1 MGSMGNY
8 RIGRLLV
15 KNFKSYTEEFSY
27 NFENKDL
34 IILDG
39 PNGFGKTTIFDAIE
53 IAFTGTVSR
62 FKDSKIIDTKQR
74 NKNMLISTN
83 GVDGAPAFV
92 VLELISNNN
101 SLIIGTYIEAKKG
114 KNKEWANHIY
124 RGILKSWPDNV
135 DDISIEIGEG
145 NGNIIEELQEA
156 LNFKE
161 LNKMFTVFNYI
172 QQEET
177 LHFLKLD
184 EKSRF
189 NQIDHLFGIG
199 DEKNAFEKLEKL
211 KNLVL
216 AKKTDLETKKS
227 DKTAEREELRTEE
240 GAYDEISLSGNT
252 IEQLDTKTIAE
263 LEKYKAALEECK
275 KILSD
280 GGGNVWSLIK
290 QRHEV
295 KKQLEAENKNSIKNL
310 LLFSNIADSKNVGY
324 TRIESL
330 SKHILWITKTVE
342 KCADYSELKNLD
354 ITKEIEIT
362 DVLLNKIQKHFK
374 KLYEV
379 NKADINSY
387 ETLVNTQSTTEK
399 LLTSITNSS
408 ETLIKKLN
416 KYCRE
421 EEEIIEHSD
430 NKEGIDCPLCG
441 QPYDDLIELNKAYK
455 EQKVAFEKLQTDSS
469 KKLEL
474 AYNKL
479 IDELISPS
487 IQRSKDRFAK
497 YSHFNDNYKEIL
509 RTRQVSKDRF
519 DEIIKLKSWFDEHL
533 PQYSEHACPSLFSA
547 DYSVEEK
554 YTEIKTLLETL
565 DSKLSVKVGD
575 EFEPI
580 KAKLDDIGVD
590 ASTEV
595 NDWPFSLENVTNDIQ
610 YLENQIKLLNNN
622 QYSKLTDEITEYDT
636 GISNYKNI
644 LNALND
650 GHKIYKT
657 NITRYEKEI
666 AKKIQ
671 IPFYNISSKILQTRL
686 ESGMPASGVIL
697 EAPDKLNNNGYYRFC
712 SSIGSEHDAW
722 STMSSGQ
729 LAGVIIAF
737 MLAMNKVFPTGLKT
751 LLIDDPI
758 QSMDDINMASF
769 IQLLREEFKG
779 YQIIMS
785 THESRIA
792 NYVSYKYQT
801 SGLSPLAINLKND
814 KKNRDLI

>member
-1 MGSMGNY
+1 MGSMSNY

-15 KNFKSYTEEFSY
+15 KNFKSYVEEFSY

-53 IAFTGTVSR
+53 IALTGTVSR

-101 SLIIGTYIEAKKG
+101 SLIIGVYIEAKKG

-135 DDISIEIGEG
+135 DDVSIEIGGG

-189 NQIDHLFGIG
+189 KQIDHLFGIG
-199 DEKNAFEKLEKL
+199 DEKNTFKQLENI
-211 KNLVL
+211 KNLVS
-216 AKKTDLETKKS
+216 AKITGLETKKS
-227 DKTAEREELRTEE
+227 DKAAEREELRTEE
-240 GAYDEISLSGNT
+240 GAFDEINLSGNT
-252 IEQLDTKTIAE
+252 VEHLDTKTIAE

-275 KILSD
+275 KILSVD
-280 GGGNVWSLIK
+280 GRNDWSLIK
-290 QRHEV
+290 LRHEV
-295 KKQLEAENKNSIKNL
+295 KKQLEDENKNSIKNL
-310 LLFSNIADSKNVGY
+310 LLFSEVADY

-330 SKHILWITKTVE
+330 GKHILWIAKTVE
-342 KCADYSELKNLD
+342 KCADYNKLKNLD
-354 ITKEIEIT
+354 ITKEIDIT
-362 DVLLNKIQKHFK
+362 DALLNHIKKYFK
-374 KLYEV
+374 NLYKV
-379 NKADINSY
+379 NLININNY
-387 ETLVNTQSTTEK
+387 TTLVNTQSTTEK

-416 KYCRE
+416 KYCGE
-421 EEEIIEHSD
+421 EECVIDFSD
-430 NKEGIDCPLCG
+430 NKESVDCPLCG
-441 QPYDDLIELNKAYK
+441 YQYDDLIELNNAYK
-455 EQKVAFEKLQTDSS
+455 EQKLAFEKLQTDSG

-479 IDELISPS
+479 IDELISPA
-487 IQRSKDRFAK
+487 IQRSKERFTK
-497 YSHFNDNYKEIL
+497 YSHFDVNYKEIL
-509 RTRQVSKDRF
+509 RTRQISKDRF
-519 DEIIKLKSWFDEHL
+519 DEILKFKTWFDENL
-533 PQYSEHACPSLFSA
+533 PQYIKYASPSLFSA
-547 DYSVEEK
+547 DYSVDEQ
-554 YTEIKTLLETL
+554 YNEIKTLLETL
-565 DSKLSVKVGD
+565 DSKLSVKVEG
-575 EFEPI
+575 EFEPV

-590 ASTEV
+590 ASKEI
-595 NDWPFSLENVTNDIQ
+595 NDWPFSFEDVTNDIQ

-622 QYSKLTDEITEYDT
+622 QYSKLTDEIKEYDA
-636 GISNYKNI
+636 GISNYTSI
-644 LNALND
+644 LSALND

-657 NITRYEKEI
+657 NIDRYEKEI

-697 EAPDKLNNNGYYRFC
+697 EAPDNLSNNGYYRFC
-712 SSIGSEHDAW
+712 SSVGSEHDAW

-729 LAGVIIAF
+729 LAGVIISF

-769 IQLLREEFKG
+769 IQLLREEFKD

-801 SGLSPLAINLKND
+801 SGLSPLAINLKNE

>member
-1 MGSMGNY
+1 MSNY

-53 IAFTGTVSR
+53 IALTGTVSR
-62 FKDSKIIDTKQR
+62 FKNSKIIDTKQR

-189 NQIDHLFGIG
+189 KQIDHLFGIG
-199 DEKNAFEKLEKL
+199 DEKNAFNQLEKL
-211 KNLVL
+211 KNVVS
-216 AKKTDLETKKS
+216 AKITGLEKEKD
-227 DKTAEREELRTEE
+227 DKTTEREELRTEE
-240 GAYDEISLSGNT
+240 GAHDEISLSGNI
-252 IEQLDTKTIAE
+252 IEQLDTKTKSIE
-263 LEKYKAALEECK
+263 KLEKYKAALEECK
-275 KILSD
+275 RILSED
-280 GGGNVWSLIK
+280 GKNNWSLIK

-295 KKQLEAENKNSIKNL
+295 KEWLKIENKNLIKNL
-310 LLFSNIADSKNVGY
+310 LLFSTISDYS
-324 TRIESL
+324 RIESL
-330 SKHILWITKTVE
+330 SKHILWITKTIE
-342 KCADYSELKNLD
+342 KCTDYSELKDLD

-374 KLYEV
+374 KLYKV
-379 NKADINSY
+379 NKSDINSY

-416 KYCRE
+416 KFCGE
-421 EEEIIEHSD
+421 EEEIIERSD
-430 NKEGIDCPLCG
+430 NKEGVDCPLCG
-441 QPYDDLIELNKAYK
+441 HPYDDLIELNTAYK
-455 EQKVAFEKLQTDSS
+455 EQKAVFQQLQTDTG

-474 AYNKL
+474 AYNK
-479 IDELISPS
+479 IINELITPV

-497 YSHFNDNYKEIL
+497 YSYFNDNYKEIL
-509 RTRQVSKDRF
+509 RKRQINKDIF
-519 DEIIKLKSWFDEHL
+519 DNILEFKTWFDKYL
-533 PQYSEHACPSLFSA
+533 PQYSKHACPSLFSA
-547 DYSVEEK
+547 DYSVEAK

-565 DSKLSVKVGD
+565 DSTLSVKVED
-575 EFEPI
+575 EFELI

-636 GISNYKNI
+636 GISNYRSI

-650 GHKIYKT
+650 GYKIYKT
-657 NITRYEKEI
+657 NITRW
-666 AKKIQ
+666 
-671 IPFYNISSKILQTRL
+671 P
-686 ESGMPASGVIL
+686 
-697 EAPDKLNNNGYYRFC
+697 C
-712 SSIGSEHDAW
+712 
-722 STMSSGQ
+722 
-729 LAGVIIAF
+729 
-737 MLAMNKVFPTGLKT
+737 
-751 LLIDDPI
+751 
-758 QSMDDINMASF
+758 
-769 IQLLREEFKG
+769 
-779 YQIIMS
+779 
-785 THESRIA
+785 
-792 NYVSYKYQT
+792 
-801 SGLSPLAINLKND
+801 
-814 KKNRDLI
+814 

>member
-1 MGSMGNY
+1 MSNY

-53 IAFTGTVSR
+53 IALTGTVSR
-62 FKDSKIIDTKQR
+62 FKNSKIIDTKQR

-101 SLIIGTYIEAKKG
+101 SLIIGTYIEARKG

-124 RGILKSWPDNV
+124 RGILKSWPDDV

-145 NGNIIEELQEA
+145 NRNVIEELQEE

-161 LNKMFTVFNYI
+161 FNKMFNLLNYI

-189 NQIDHLFGIG
+189 KQIDHLFGIG
-199 DEKNAFEKLEKL
+199 DEKNAFNQLEKL
-211 KNLVL
+211 KNVVSD
-216 AKKTDLETKKS
+216 KITGLEEQKR
-227 DKTAEREELRTEE
+227 DKTAEREELLTEE
-240 GAYDEISLSGNT
+240 GEPDEISLSGNI
-252 IEQLDTKTIAE
+252 IEQLDTKTKSIE
-263 LEKYKAALEECK
+263 KLEKYKAALEECK
-275 KILSD
+275 RILSED
-280 GGGNVWSLIK
+280 GKNNWSLIK

-295 KKQLEAENKNSIKNL
+295 KEWLKIENQNLIKNL
-310 LLFSNIADSKNVGY
+310 LIFSTISY
-324 TRIESL
+324 YSRIESL
-330 SKHILWITKTVE
+330 SKHILWITKTIE
-342 KCADYSELKNLD
+342 KCADYIELKDLD
-354 ITKEIEIT
+354 ITKEIKIT

-379 NKADINSY
+379 NKSDINSY
-387 ETLVNTQSTTEK
+387 EALVNTQSTAEK

-416 KYCRE
+416 KFCGE

-430 NKEGIDCPLCG
+430 NKEGVDCPLCG

-455 EQKVAFEKLQTDSS
+455 EQKVAFEKFQTDSG
-469 KKLEL
+469 KKLKL

-479 IDELISPS
+479 IDELISPA
-487 IQRSKDRFAK
+487 IQRSKDRYAR
-497 YSHFNDNYKEIL
+497 YSHFDDNYKEIL

-519 DEIIKLKSWFDEHL
+519 DEIIKFKTWFDENL

-565 DSKLSVKVGD
+565 DSKLSVKVEG

-595 NDWPFSLENVTNDIQ
+595 KDWPFSLENVTNDIQ
-610 YLENQIKLLNNN
+610 YLEKQIKLLNNN
-622 QYSKLTDEITEYDT
+622 QYNKLTDEITEYDT
-636 GISNYKNI
+636 GISNYNSI

-650 GHKIYKT
+650 GYKIYKT

-697 EAPDKLNNNGYYRFC
+697 EAPDKVNNNGYYRFC

-769 IQLLREEFKG
+769 IQLLREEFKD

-801 SGLSPLAINLKND
+801 SGLTPLAINLKNQ
-814 KKNRDLI
+814 KKNKDLI

>member
-1 MGSMGNY
+1 MYFMSNY
-8 RIGRLLV
+8 KIGRLLV
-15 KNFKSYTEEFSY
+15 KNFKSYTEEFSF
-27 NFENKDL
+27 NFKNKDL

-53 IAFTGTVSR
+53 IALTGTVSR

-74 NKNMLISTN
+74 RKNMLISTN
-83 GVDGAPAFV
+83 GADGVPAFV
-92 VLELISNNN
+92 ILELIGSNK

-114 KNKEWANHIY
+114 QNKEWPAHIS
-124 RGILKSWPDNV
+124 RGILNSWPDNV
-135 DDISIEIGEG
+135 DDISTEIKEG
-145 NGNIIEELQEA
+145 NGKVNEQLQEA

-161 LNKMFTVFNYI
+161 LNKMFNVFNYI

-189 NQIDHLFGIG
+189 KQIDHLFGIDG
-199 DEKNAFEKLEKL
+199 EKNALNQLEQLKNVVSDKINDLEKQ
-211 KNLVL
+211 KR
-216 AKKTDLETKKS
+216 
-227 DKTAEREELRTEE
+227 DKTAEREELLTEE
-240 GAYDEISLSGNT
+240 GEPDEISLSGNT
-252 IEQLDTKTIAE
+252 IEQLDIKTITIAK

-275 KILSD
+275 KILSED
-280 GGGNVWSLIK
+280 GEINWSLIK

-295 KKQLEAENKNSIKNL
+295 KEWLKTENKNLIKNL
-310 LLFSNIADSKNVGY
+310 LLFSKTSDYS
-324 TRIESL
+324 RIESL
-330 SKHILWITKTVE
+330 SKHIQWVTNTVE
-342 KCADYSELKNLD
+342 KCADYCVLVD
-354 ITKEIEIT
+354 IDVTVEIEIT

-374 KLYEV
+374 NLYEV
-379 NKADINSY
+379 NEDDINTY
-387 ETLVNTQSTTEK
+387 KALVNAQSTTEQ

-416 KYCRE
+416 KYCGE

-430 NKEGIDCPLCG
+430 NKEEVDCPLCG

-455 EQKVAFEKLQTDSS
+455 AQKVAFEKLQTDSG

-479 IDELISPS
+479 IDELISPT
-487 IQRSKDRFAK
+487 IQRSKVRFAK
-497 YSHFNDNYKEIL
+497 YSHFNDNYKETL
-509 RTRQVSKDRF
+509 RIRQVSKDRF
-519 DEIIKLKSWFDEHL
+519 DEILKFKTWFDENL
-533 PQYSEHACPSLFSA
+533 MKYSEHACPSLLSA

-565 DSKLSVKVGD
+565 DSKLSVKVEG
-575 EFEPI
+575 EFELI

-622 QYSKLTDEITEYDT
+622 QYSKLTDEMTEYDT
-636 GISNYKNI
+636 GISNYKSI

-657 NITRYEKEI
+657 SITRYENEI

-697 EAPDKLNNNGYYRFC
+697 EAPDNLSNNGYYRFC
-712 SSIGSEHDAW
+712 SSIGAEHDAW

-769 IQLLREEFKG
+769 IQLLREEFKD

-801 SGLSPLAINLKND
+801 SGLTPLAINLKNE
-814 KKNRDLI
+814 KKNKDLI